1 MGLALSFNNCC
12 INIGFGYGGA
22 KVEDVRLMKL
32 TVGDQALVKASGG
45 IKTHSDAVLLI
56 KNGASRLGTS
66 AGVAIFK
73 SDAKTSAPT
82 GY

>member
-1 MGLALSFNNCC
+1 
-12 INIGFGYGGA
+12 
-22 KVEDVRLMKL
+22 MKL

-45 IKTHSDAVLLI
+45 IKTHADAVQLI
-56 KNGASRLGTS
+56 KHGASRLGTS

-73 SDAKTSAPT
+73 SDSVTTQNST